1 MENLK
6 YVKKSEKHQE
16 TKGFLRLA
24 VNQNNEFSRPPR
36 YDRFDIPPHV
46 LFIIPLTVQKINDF
60 LSAFQKTRRKNEK
73 IFRRHFAIAA
83 VIFAV
88 AAF

>member
-1 MENLK
+1 MRENCEMENLK

-36 YDRFDIPPHV
+36 YDRFDTPPRLRRIRATIV
-46 LFIIPLTVQKINDF
+46 LYTFLLEKSTVWHIFFLFCFKIIV
-60 LSAFQKTRRKNEK
+60 
-73 IFRRHFAIAA
+73 
-83 VIFAV
+83 
-88 AAF
+88 